1 MLADIVSKNGN
12 LLLNIPVRG
21 DGTIDDEE
29 LKMVEDIAAWMDVN
43 RECIFGTRPW
53 KVFGEGPA
61 LENTAALNERRP
73 GGGQAQVFTAQ
84 DIRFTTKGDILYA
97 IVMAWPSDHA
107 VIIKSLAAGVPL
119 LAGRDIT
126 GVSLLGYHGTLDWSQ
141 DGQGLQVKMPAQAP
155 CDYAVVLKIT
165 GVLAGRTP
173 SS

>member
-1 MLADIVSKNGN
+1 
-12 LLLNIPVRG
+12 
-21 DGTIDDEE
+21 
-29 LKMVEDIAAWMDVN
+29 MDVN

-53 KVFGEGPA
+53 KIYGEGPA

-97 IVMAWPSDHA
+97 IVMAWPADHA
-107 VIIKSLAAGVPL
+107 VIIKSIAAGAPL
-119 LAGRDIT
+119 LAGRKIT
-126 GVSLLGYHGTLDWSQ
+126 GVSLLGCHAKLGWSQ

-155 CDYAVVLKIT
+155 SDYAVVLKIT
-165 GVLAGRTP
+165 GVLEAQTP